1 MRSLLIAATAAGFLA
16 GSISY
21 GTAGVIDLPRT
32 TGVEQSVRV
41 SDLENRG
48 DLARAHKD
56 FRRAAEF
63 YRSALRL
70 DPRNA
75 AIFNKLG
82 ISELRD
88 GDLRSAKTDFQKAAK
103 LNPKDPRALNNLGAL
118 ACLQKKYK
126 PATKY
131 LKEALALDE
140 TDATFHVN
148 LGEAWVGL
156 GKIDR
161 AMTEYARALELD
173 GDIFS
178 NNANEGISAQ
188 LRTPEQRARVS
199 YLIAKAYAKR
209 GNLDGALEYLRRAK
223 EDRYP
228 ELANVYQDTEFASL
242 WQDPRLNK
250 LVPR

>member
-1 MRSLLIAATAAGFLA
+1 MRNLLIAMTAAGFLA
-16 GSISY
+16 GSVSY
-21 GTAGVIDLPRT
+21 AAAGVADLPRT
-32 TGVEQSVRV
+32 TGVEQSMKT

-48 DLARAHKD
+48 DLARAHKS
-56 FRRAAEF
+56 FYQAAEF

-75 AIFNKLG
+75 SIYNKLG
-82 ISELRD
+82 ISELRE
-88 GDLRSAKTDFQKAAK
+88 GDLRAAKSDFQRAAK

-118 ACLQKKYK
+118 SCLQKKYK

-140 TDATFHVN
+140 TDAAFHVN

-178 NNANEGISAQ
+178 SNATEGITAQ
-188 LRTPEQRARVS
+188 VRTPEQRARVS

-209 GNLDGALEYLRRAK
+209 GNMDGALEYLRRAK

-228 ELANVYQDTEFASL
+228 ELAKVYEDTEFAGL